1 MRNGLIIE
9 EEFQTQLIST
19 LTLDMGSLLLLLV
32 LLLLLDRSEGGRL
45 TGADSATITSLF
57 LPPAAIKK

>member
-19 LTLDMGSLLLLLV
+19 LTLDMGSFLLHLLV
-32 LLLLLDRSEGGRL
+32 LLGCSEGGLL